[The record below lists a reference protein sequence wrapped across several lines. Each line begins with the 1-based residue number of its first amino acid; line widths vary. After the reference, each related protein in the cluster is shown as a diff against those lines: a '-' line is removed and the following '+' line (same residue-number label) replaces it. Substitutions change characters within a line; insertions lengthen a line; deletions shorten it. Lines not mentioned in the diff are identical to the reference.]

1 MQLIKNNKKLAGL
14 IAGLALAV
22 STPAAMAADWSQG
35 GVGLRYGSGNHYQ
48 RATLNYETPSLWDYN
63 LGGNWGR
70 LELTGE
76 AGVSYWWADGSRS
89 PSNAVQLHATP
100 FLRWWISDRFF
111 IEGGIGATVFN
122 KTRFADKTISTAFQF
137 GDQIGVGFLLTQ
149 NSKIGLRYAHFSNA
163 SIKRPNPGLDIIELG
178 YTYRF

>member
-1 MQLIKNNKKLAGL
+1 MQILKNKKQLAALLAGL
-14 IAGLALAV
+14 SLVIA
-22 STPAAMAADWSQG
+22 TPVAMSADWSTG
-35 GVGLRYGSGNHYQ
+35 GVGLRYGAGSNYQ
-48 RATLNYETPSLWDYN
+48 RATLNYETPTLWDYN

-70 LELTGE
+70 LEVTGE
-76 AGVSYWWADGSRS
+76 AGVSYWWASGSRK
-89 PSNAVQLHATP
+89 PSTAVQLHATP
-100 FLRWWISDRFF
+100 FLRWWIGERFF

-137 GDQIGVGFLLTQ
+137 GDQIGIGFLMTP

-163 SIKRPNPGLDIIELG
+163 SIKTPNPGLDIVELG